1 MVPVVVV
8 SVPVIVSVIVSVL
21 VSVVVPVSLAF
32 AVVFHV
38 AKGRTATPASIID
51 HATGDRT
58 GRQQSKKYRCNE
70 LVHIG
75 SLYKRD

>member
-1 MVPVVVV
+1 MMVPVVVV
-8 SVPVIVSVIVSVL
+8 SVPVI

-38 AKGRTATPASIID
+38 AKGRTAAPASIID

-58 GRQQSKKYRCNE
+58 GRQQSKQYRCNE